1 MDFGRALGTAF
12 TIGSNR
18 TLKEGETDDSEQV
31 SWAQALIGIAILVV
45 AQLALIFW
53 PTGAPLD
60 ATIVRDLS
68 LVSFGALL
76 VPFLVFWIGAS
87 LTRTTARLP
96 AAFLYLSI
104 ALAVLQVV
112 SGVLAGFGTG
122 QSGFLMGLLLAVTF
136 LGARGFLKV
145 GWVPAIV
152 IAVLVAAGFIGAN
165 LLLLVLP
172 TGRLLA

>member
-1 MDFGRALGTAF
+1 MDFGRSVGVAF

-18 TLKEGETDDSEQV
+18 RLKEGETDDSEAV
-31 SWAQALIGIAILVV
+31 SWAQALAGIAILIV

-104 ALAVLQVV
+104 ALAVLQLV
-112 SGVLAGFGTG
+112 SGVLSSFGAG

-136 LGARGFLKV
+136 LGARGFLKDV
-145 GWVPAIV
+145 
-152 IAVLVAAGFIGAN
+152 VAHEHDA
-165 LLLLVLP
+165 
-172 TGRLLA
+172 